1 MGSLAAER
9 VSGWRTALKL
19 GRVSNVPTVWSNVIA
34 GSALA
39 GGASLRLT
47 IAIAIAISL
56 MYVAGMFLNDA
67 FDRNVDAVER
77 PERPI
82 PAGEIAPEAVYVV
95 GFSLLIVGMV
105 ALAAIN
111 DGAGLA
117 GLTLGGAIL
126 LYNWHHKRNP
136 VAPFVMGLC
145 RALVYVVAA
154 ASTAAVSLTSAVL
167 IPAVSMLAYV
177 AGLTYTARLEHL
189 GRIGSL
195 WPLLLLAAPV
205 GVALVRTDLSVPFVL
220 ALVGLAGCALRVAQ
234 LLHRR
239 GPKDVSSA
247 VGMLIAGIALNDALF
262 ASSTGA
268 TYAAYACLGCFA
280 LTLVLQRYV
289 PAS

>member
-39 GGASLRLT
+39 GGAPLQLVA
-47 IAIAIAISL
+47 AISIIISL

-67 FDRNVDAVER
+67 FDRKIDAVER

-82 PAGEIAPEAVYVV
+82 PAGEITADAVFVV
-95 GFSLLIVGMV
+95 GFSLLIAGIV

-111 DGAGLA
+111 DGVGLA
-117 GLTLGGAIL
+117 GLALGGTIL

-136 VAPFVMGLC
+136 AAPFVMGLC
-145 RALVYVVAA
+145 RALVYVAA
-154 ASTAAVSLTSAVL
+154 ASAAAAALTNAVL
-167 IPAVSMLAYV
+167 IPAAAMLAYV
-177 AGLTYTARLEHL
+177 AGLTYTARLENL
-189 GRIGSL
+189 DRIGSL
-195 WPLLLLAAPV
+195 WPLLLLAAP
-205 GVALVRTDLSVPFVL
+205 GAVAFSRADFSLPFVI
-220 ALVGLAGCALRVAQ
+220 ALIALAGCALRVSQ

-239 GPKDVSSA
+239 GAGDVSSA
-247 VGMLIAGIALNDALF
+247 VGMLIAAIALNDAMF
-262 ASSTGA
+262 ASTTGE
-268 TYAAYACLGCFA
+268 TYAPYACIGCFA
-280 LTLVLQRYV
+280 LTTVLQRYV